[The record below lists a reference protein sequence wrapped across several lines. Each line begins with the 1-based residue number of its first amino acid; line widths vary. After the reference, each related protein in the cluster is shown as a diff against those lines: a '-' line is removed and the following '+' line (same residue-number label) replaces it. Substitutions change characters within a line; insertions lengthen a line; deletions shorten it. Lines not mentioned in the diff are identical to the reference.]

1 MTTNEFVATTAA
13 ATTKIAEAGRDASTA
28 LLNASIEGQERAL
41 RLARTLV
48 DESQAVTSQ
57 QKQLFETVGAQVKKG
72 QEAVLTLTQ
81 SYLAAGAASLYFP
94 FAFAD
99 QLGRP
104 GAK

>member
-13 ATTKIAEAGRDASTA
+13 ATTKIQEAGREASVA

-48 DESQAVTSQ
+48 DESKALTSQ
-57 QKQLFETVGAQVKKG
+57 QKQLLETVGAQVQKG
-72 QEAVLTLTQ
+72 QEAAFTLAQ
-81 SYLAAGAASLYFP
+81 SYLSAGTASLYFP
-94 FAFAD
+94 FALAD

-104 GAK
+104 SAK